1 MNPVPDIDEPTPA
14 DAGPTGGPA
23 ADPLELAAAPRP
35 SRRHQILVGV
45 FGALAVAALAYALWR
60 NWDTVSD
67 YEWHLQPAWLI
78 GGGALVILSYAWQ
91 GLTYC
96 RSVEWLSPQHP
107 PITVHLAIWAKSLIA
122 RYIPGNVMLV
132 IGRAVMARE
141 WGVPR
146 RTTLAVTV
154 YEQILGVGIAS
165 IAAIAY
171 VAGYGNPGDPRLLWI
186 LVAVPLILLAL
197 HPVPFRLL
205 SGFAL
210 RLVRR
215 PPLETVF
222 NERQVLVLVV
232 RYAIGTG
239 LLCVGVWALVRAAV
253 GPSVGG
259 PMEVGFGFLL
269 AFVISFVAFILPS
282 GIGVRDSILALVL
295 ARHLPWGVAL
305 AVSVGLRF
313 ALIITEVVF
322 VGLAT
327 LVGRRR

>member
-1 MNPVPDIDEPTPA
+1 MNRPTDMNDVRATPESDDDVLDVVA
-14 DAGPTGGPA
+14 P
-23 ADPLELAAAPRP
+23 PRP
-35 SRRHQILVGV
+35 NRRQQIFLIVLGV
-45 FGALAVAALAYALWR
+45 LAIIALGIALWR

-67 YEWHLQPAWLI
+67 YEWHLRPGWLVA
-78 GGGALVILSYAWQ
+78 GAALVILSYTWQ
-91 GLTYC
+91 GLTYT
-96 RSVEWLSPQHP
+96 RSVEWLAPRHP
-107 PITVHLAIWAKSLIA
+107 PTRVHLAIWAKSLIA

-154 YEQILGVGIAS
+154 YEQILGLG
-165 IAAIAY
+165 IAAIGAIGY
-171 VAGYGNPGDPRLLWI
+171 VAAYGNPGDPRLLWI
-186 LVAVPLILLAL
+186 LAAVPLILVSL

-210 RLVRR
+210 RLIRR

-222 NERQVLVLVV
+222 NERQVLILLL
-232 RYAIGTG
+232 RYAVGTS
-239 LLCVGVWALVRAAV
+239 LLCIGIWALVRSAV
-253 GPSVGG
+253 GSEIGG
-259 PMEVGFGFLL
+259 PLEIGLGFLM

-282 GIGVRDSILALVL
+282 GIGVRDSLLALVL

-305 AVSVGLRF
+305 AVAVGLRF
-313 ALIITEVVF
+313 ALIVTEVVF

-327 LVGRRR
+327 VIGRRR